1 MVPSESLIP
10 LDSRWALTSLKIIL
24 PRSWASRRWRN
35 LQIVLSSGTPLVAE
49 VYANKSPHGSHVV
62 ERFFGSGV
70 AEVEVNSAGNGSE
83 ASVPAL
89 WEVCPFPAWGSRV
102 L

>member
-1 MVPSESLIP
+1 MRCESCTLAGVVTR
-10 LDSRWALTSLKIIL
+10 L
-24 PRSWASRRWRN
+24 WASRRWRN

-49 VYANKSPHGSHVV
+49 VYANKPTHGFHIV
-62 ERFFGSGV
+62 ERFFVSGV

-89 WEVCPFPAWGSRV
+89 WEVCPFPAWDSRV